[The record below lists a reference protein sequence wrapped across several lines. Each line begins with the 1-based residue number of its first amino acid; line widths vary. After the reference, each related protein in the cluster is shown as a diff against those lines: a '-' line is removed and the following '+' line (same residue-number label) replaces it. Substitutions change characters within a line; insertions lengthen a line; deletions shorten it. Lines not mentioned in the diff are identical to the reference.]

1 MAVIS
6 VREESRSGSQPIG
19 GSPQL
24 TRVFSV
30 TLSAP
35 LSAAQIAAAC
45 GVTLGTPHPDF
56 PRAVVIDV
64 SVDES
69 RIEEAPPE
77 SIEEENEEIKREL
90 QENTPLPL
98 PPDEILQTE
107 LPVLRQAEGSSE

>member
-1 MAVIS
+1 MAIIS
-6 VREESRSGSQPIG
+6 IEEVSRKGSQPIG

-45 GVTLGTPHPDF
+45 GASLGTPHPDF

-64 SVDES
+64 SVDET

-77 SIEEENEEIKREL
+77 DIQEANEEIREEA
-90 QENTPLPL
+90 QQNTPFPL
-98 PPDEILQTE
+98 PPNEILETE
-107 LPVLRQAEGSSE
+107 LPILLSEEGP